1 MANMNQEIG
10 YLLKHAQQL
19 LRTALD
25 NSLRALNLSMA
36 QYAALNALEQ
46 TPNASNAVL
55 ARACFVT
62 PQTMIEILK
71 GLESEG
77 YITRRA
83 HPEHGRI
90 IQTLLSSSGQEKLSL
105 AHSLVLGIQDRM
117 TAGMPQ
123 SEREQFVLLL
133 EACCKN
139 LEQAS

>member
-1 MANMNQEIG
+1 MTNMNQEIG

-77 YITRRA
+77 YITRQA

-90 IQTLLSSSGQEKLSL
+90 IQTVLSSSGQQKLAL
-105 AHSLVLGIQDRM
+105 AHNLVLEIQDRM
-117 TAGMPQ
+117 TAGLA
-123 SEREQFVLLL
+123 EREKEQFVLLL

-139 LEQAS
+139 LEDA